1 MRSLALIGLGLIGGS
16 VARAARERSLV
27 ETIRAHDPDAVQT
40 AAGRELG
47 FVDTVC
53 DSIAEAVRDAEL
65 VLVAVPVAESAE
77 VIRAVLAAA
86 PAATITDV
94 GSTKGSVLRDI
105 RATLGRVPTGFVP
118 GHPIAGTE
126 RSGAVHADAGLFDGR
141 RVILTPLDDT
151 DADARER
158 VTAFWR
164 ALGAQVVC
172 MDAER
177 HDRVL
182 GATSHLPHLLAYALV
197 DQLATLDARE
207 EIFAFAAGGFRD
219 FTRIASSSP
228 RMWHDIA
235 RANREALIGLIDGFG
250 GQLDALRTAL
260 RDDDGEALMACF
272 ERARSARA
280 RYLDLIES
288 PAETSP

>member
-1 MRSLALIGLGLIGGS
+1 M
-16 VARAARERSLV
+16 
-27 ETIRAHDPDAVQT
+27 
-40 AAGRELG
+40 
-47 FVDTVC
+47 
-53 DSIAEAVRDAEL
+53 VRDAE
-65 VLVAVPVAESAE
+65 SHDAE
-77 VIRAVLAAA
+77 VA
-86 PAATITDV
+86 
-94 GSTKGSVLRDI
+94 
-105 RATLGRVPTGFVP
+105 
-118 GHPIAGTE
+118 
-126 RSGAVHADAGLFDGR
+126 
-141 RVILTPLDDT
+141 
-151 DADARER
+151 
-158 VTAFWR
+158 W
-164 ALGAQVVC
+164 
-172 MDAER
+172 
-177 HDRVL
+177 
-182 GATSHLPHLLAYALV
+182 TSHLPHLLAYALV